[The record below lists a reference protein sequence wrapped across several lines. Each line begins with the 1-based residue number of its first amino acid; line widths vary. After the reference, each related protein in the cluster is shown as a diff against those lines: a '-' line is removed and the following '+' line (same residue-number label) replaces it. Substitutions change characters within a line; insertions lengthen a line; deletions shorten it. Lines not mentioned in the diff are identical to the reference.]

1 MASHLWI
8 VEGRRLATARLEE
21 LLIRGEALT
30 MPTLETSL
38 VVMDPR
44 EFKTFRELI
53 HRKTGIWLRDGKQ
66 AMLAGRLSK
75 RLRHHGMTDF
85 ATYAAYV
92 GSVRDGGK
100 ELAEIINCVTTNKT
114 SFFREKHH
122 FDFLAQKLVPDL
134 MAGAALGRARNIRI
148 WSAACSTGEEP
159 YSIAISLLDAL
170 KTGHGSSSIPPTPGI
185 PPPPPGGWQVEV
197 VASDIDTVVL
207 ATAAQ
212 GIYDQ
217 SSLEDVPTAM
227 QTKYFLRGKGNM
239 AGQVRV
245 KKEVAQLVK
254 FQRLNLMDSH
264 WAIEGK
270 FDVIFFRNALIY
282 FNRETQELF
291 LRKMLT
297 YLKQRGY
304 LILGHSEHV
313 PWLND
318 SVEPLN
324 NTIHQLHAQKRPAY
338 TGPERRRRARQ

>member
-1 MASHLWI
+1 MAG
-8 VEGRRLATARLEE
+8 GRRSETAKPEN

-30 MPTLETSL
+30 MPTLDASL
-38 VVMDPR
+38 VTMDVR

-75 RLRHHGMTDF
+75 RLRHHGMTNF
-85 ATYAAYV
+85 AAYAAYV
-92 GSVRDGGK
+92 DTVQDGGK

-114 SFFREKHH
+114 SFFREIHH
-122 FDFLAQKLVPDL
+122 FDFLTKKLVPDL
-134 MAGAALGRARNIRI
+134 VAGAALGRARNIRI

-159 YSIAISLLDAL
+159 YSIAIAVLDAL
-170 KTGHGSSSIPPTPGI
+170 KAAHVSGSLPPVPGI
-185 PPPPPGGWQVEV
+185 SPPPPGGWQVEV

-207 ATAAQ
+207 ATASQ

-217 SSLEDVPTAM
+217 DSLADVPHAL

-254 FQRLNLMDSH
+254 FQRINLMDST
-264 WAIEGK
+264 WPLEGK

-282 FNRETQELF
+282 FNRETQEVF
-291 LRKMLT
+291 LRKMLG
-297 YLKQRGY
+297 YLKARGY

-318 SVEPLN
+318 SVESLN
-324 NTIHQLHAQKRPAY
+324 NTIHQLRAQKRPAY
-338 TGPERRRRARQ
+338 TGPERRRRSRQ

>member
-1 MASHLWI
+1 
-8 VEGRRLATARLEE
+8 
-21 LLIRGEALT
+21 
-30 MPTLETSL
+30 MPTLEASL
-38 VVMDPR
+38 AAMDVR

-92 GSVRDGGK
+92 ATVQDDGR

-114 SFFREKHH
+114 SFFREMHH
-122 FDFLAQKLVPDL
+122 FEFLMRTLVPQL
-134 MAGAALGRARNIRI
+134 IAGAALGRPRSIRI

-159 YSIAISLLDAL
+159 YSIAIALLEAL
-170 KTGHGSSSIPPTPGI
+170 KTGHASGSVAPSPSQSLS
-185 PPPPPGGWQVEV
+185 PPGGWQVEV

-212 GIYDQ
+212 GIYDRE
-217 SSLEDVPTAM
+217 SLEEVPPVM
-227 QTKYFLRGKGNM
+227 QNKYFLRGKGNM
-239 AGQVRV
+239 IGQVRV

-254 FQRLNLMDSH
+254 FLRINLMDSQ
-264 WAIEGK
+264 WPLEGK
-270 FDVIFFRNALIY
+270 FDAIFFRNALIY
-282 FNRETQELF
+282 FNRETQEVF
-291 LRKMLT
+291 LRRMLG
-297 YLKQRGY
+297 YLKSRGH

-318 SVEPLN
+318 SVETLS
-324 NTIHQLHAQKRPAY
+324 NTVHQLRAQKRPPY
-338 TGPERRRRARQ
+338 TGPERRRRPRQ

>member
-1 MASHLWI
+1 M
-8 VEGRRLATARLEE
+8 
-21 LLIRGEALT
+21 T
-30 MPTLETSL
+30 MPTLDASL
-38 VVMDPR
+38 VTMDMR

-66 AMLAGRLSK
+66 TMLAGRLSK

-92 GSVRDGGK
+92 ETVQDGGK

-114 SFFREKHH
+114 SFFREIHH

-134 MAGAALGRARNIRI
+134 VAGAALGRARSLRI

-159 YSIAISLLDAL
+159 YSIAISVLDAF
-170 KTGHGSSSIPPTPGI
+170 KNAHAATSSPSTLGV

-207 ATAAQ
+207 ATATQ
-212 GIYDQ
+212 GIYDED
-217 SSLEDVPTAM
+217 SLADVPQAM
-227 QTKYFLRGKGNM
+227 QTKYFLRGRGDM

-245 KKEVAQLVK
+245 KKEAAQLVK
-254 FQRLNLMDSH
+254 FQRINLMDSH
-264 WAIEGK
+264 WPLDGK

-282 FNRETQELF
+282 FNRETQEVF

-297 YLKQRGY
+297 YLKARGY

-318 SVEPLN
+318 SVEALN
-324 NTIHQLHAQKRPAY
+324 NTIHQLWAQKRPPY
-338 TGPERRRRARQ
+338 SGPERRRRSRQ

>member
-1 MASHLWI
+1 
-8 VEGRRLATARLEE
+8 
-21 LLIRGEALT
+21 
-30 MPTLETSL
+30 MPTLEASL
-38 VVMDPR
+38 VAMDVR

-85 ATYAAYV
+85 ASYAAYV
-92 GSVRDGGK
+92 ARVKDDGK

-114 SFFREKHH
+114 SFFREMHH
-122 FDFLAQKLVPDL
+122 FEFLMRTLVPEL
-134 MAGAALGRARNIRI
+134 MAGAAVGRERSIRI

-159 YSIAISLLDAL
+159 YSIAISLLEAL
-170 KTGHGSSSIPPTPGI
+170 KTGHVSGSVAPG
-185 PPPPPGGWQVEV
+185 PGQSLSPSGGWRIEV

-212 GIYDQ
+212 GIYDRE
-217 SSLEDVPTAM
+217 SLEDVPAVM
-227 QTKYFLRGKGNM
+227 QNKYFLRGKGNM
-239 AGQVRV
+239 IGQVRV

-254 FQRLNLMDSH
+254 FQRINLMDPQ
-264 WAIEGK
+264 WALEGK

-282 FNRETQELF
+282 FNRETQEAF
-291 LRKMLT
+291 LRKMLG
-297 YLKQRGY
+297 YLKSRGH

-318 SVEPLN
+318 SVEALS
-324 NTIHQLHAQKRPAY
+324 NTIHQLRAQKRPPY
-338 TGPERRRRARQ
+338 TGPERRRRPRQ

>member
-1 MASHLWI
+1 
-8 VEGRRLATARLEE
+8 
-21 LLIRGEALT
+21 
-30 MPTLETSL
+30 MPTLDASL
-38 VVMDPR
+38 VTMDMR

-66 AMLAGRLSK
+66 TMLAGRLSK

-92 GSVRDGGK
+92 ETVQDGGK

-114 SFFREKHH
+114 SFFREIHH

-134 MAGAALGRARNIRI
+134 VAGAALGRARSLRI

-159 YSIAISLLDAL
+159 YSIAISVLDAF
-170 KTGHGSSSIPPTPGI
+170 KNAHAATSSPSTLGV

-207 ATAAQ
+207 ATATQ
-212 GIYDQ
+212 GIYDED
-217 SSLEDVPTAM
+217 SLADVPQAM
-227 QTKYFLRGKGNM
+227 QTKYFLRGRGDM

-245 KKEVAQLVK
+245 KKEAAQLVK
-254 FQRLNLMDSH
+254 FQRINLMDSH
-264 WAIEGK
+264 WPLDGK

-282 FNRETQELF
+282 FNRETQEVF

-297 YLKQRGY
+297 YLKARGY

-318 SVEPLN
+318 SVEALN
-324 NTIHQLHAQKRPAY
+324 NTIHQLWAQKRPPY
-338 TGPERRRRARQ
+338 SGPERRRRSRQ